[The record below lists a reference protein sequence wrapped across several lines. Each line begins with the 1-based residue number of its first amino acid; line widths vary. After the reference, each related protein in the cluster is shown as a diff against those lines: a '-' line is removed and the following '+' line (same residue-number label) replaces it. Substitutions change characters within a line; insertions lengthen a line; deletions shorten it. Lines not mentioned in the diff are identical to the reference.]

1 MEKQTFLKVYTG
13 AFVIYLSYRLV
24 FYLVLTTLQGAEEII
39 ENENKKTDNDKVIS
53 KDCRGGQNPMILKK
67 NGNLAQRLLAR
78 WIKNRKIYKKSVAIA
93 KSAGAVV
100 AFTVMRLWERYDWWS
115 VVIAKS
121 LVSIPEKDVAI
132 LSGLRRMRLGLTVY
146 YVCKPFVDEVFQ
158 NVIKEEYYEAT
169 KYWMHLLTGFDE
181 LKDSDQQK
189 NPYFACIIG
198 LLTLL
203 LKLNPAY
210 ARFLIENLYELYK
223 AGKISY
229 LTYLEIIWHLIST
242 GKLPREKYL
251 PIKSALFGIF
261 DLIT

>member
-1 MEKQTFLKVYTG
+1 MTG
-13 AFVIYLSYRLV
+13 L
-24 FYLVLTTLQGAEEII
+24 
-39 ENENKKTDNDKVIS
+39 
-53 KDCRGGQNPMILKK
+53 
-67 NGNLAQRLLAR
+67 
-78 WIKNRKIYKKSVAIA
+78 
-93 KSAGAVV
+93 
-100 AFTVMRLWERYDWWS
+100 
-115 VVIAKS
+115 
-121 LVSIPEKDVAI
+121 
-132 LSGLRRMRLGLTVY
+132 
-146 YVCKPFVDEVFQ
+146 
-158 NVIKEEYYEAT
+158 
-169 KYWMHLLTGFDE
+169 DE
-181 LKDSDQQK
+181 LKNSDQQK

-229 LTYLEIIWHLIST
+229 STYLEIIWHLIST